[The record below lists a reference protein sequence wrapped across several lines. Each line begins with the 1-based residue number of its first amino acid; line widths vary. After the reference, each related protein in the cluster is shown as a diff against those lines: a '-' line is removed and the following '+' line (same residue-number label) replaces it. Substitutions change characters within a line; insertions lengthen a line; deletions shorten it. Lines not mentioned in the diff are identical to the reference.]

1 MVLRAG
7 LMNFTK
13 GEISPEL
20 ESRFDISIYSA
31 GLRRA
36 RNVIIRRTGGVRKRP
51 GTRFVAECL
60 SSTAAR
66 LLAFQFSDTNA
77 YALEHGQAYMRPLA
91 LGGAVLE
98 EQLQVDGITN
108 EDGAIIEAAYHDYS
122 VDDQVYLSSIEGMT
136 EINDRFLT
144 VTEVIDTDHFRVDF
158 DSTNAGIFTGSGGGT
173 VRSGPP
179 PAPPPPPPV
188 PPPLPTPE
196 PPATGSGG
204 GGGYD
209 VGGGWNNDT
218 PIP

>member
-1 MVLRAG
+1 MVLRAA
-7 LMNFTK
+7 LLNFSK
-13 GEISPEL
+13 GELSADIEA
-20 ESRFDISIYSA
+20 RFDISIRSA

-91 LGGAVLE
+91 LGGGVLE
-98 EQLQVDGITN
+98 EGLQIESITN
-108 EDGAIIEAAYHDYS
+108 EAQAIVEILYHDYD
-122 VDDQVYLSSIEGMT
+122 VDDQFYAKDVEGMT

-144 VTEVIDTDHFRVDF
+144 IVEIIDGDHFRVDF
-158 DSTNAGIFTGSGGGT
+158 DSSAAGVFTGSGGGT
-173 VRSGPP
+173 VRSGL
-179 PAPPPPPPV
+179 PAPPPPPPTV
-188 PPPLPTPE
+188 PPVLPAPD

-204 GGGYD
+204 GGGYGP
-209 VGGGWNNDT
+209 GGGWSNEQN
-218 PIP
+218 IP